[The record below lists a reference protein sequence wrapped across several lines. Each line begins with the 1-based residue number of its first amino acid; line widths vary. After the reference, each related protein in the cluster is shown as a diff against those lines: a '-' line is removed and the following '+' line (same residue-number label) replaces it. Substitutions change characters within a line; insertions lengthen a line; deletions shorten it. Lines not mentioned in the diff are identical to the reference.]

1 MKRLLASNFL
11 SVLLM
16 SPVYALDLDA
26 LWNFRDPAASEARFR
41 AALVGA
47 SPDEAFILKTQIAR
61 SFGLRGQFDDARA
74 LLAEIAPELA
84 RVSPEGQVRHALE
97 LGRSLAS
104 AKHAPADLSAETKAA
119 ARAHFARAL
128 QLARAAKLDGLA
140 IDAIHMMAFVDTA
153 PLEQLHW
160 AQEALAVVERSTQA
174 AAKRWEA
181 SIRNNLGY
189 ALHQQQRYAEALR
202 EFEAALKL
210 REREGQ
216 REQVAVARWMIA
228 WTLRAMG
235 RHDEALALQLRLERE
250 NDAAGLPDAYVYEEL
265 EALYLAAG
273 DKLRAATY
281 AAKRRALK
289 P

>member
-1 MKRLLASNFL
+1 
-11 SVLLM
+11 M
-16 SPVYALDLDA
+16 SPVHALDLDA
-26 LWNFRDPAASEARFR
+26 MWNFREPAASEARFR

-47 SPDEAFILKTQIAR
+47 TPDEIFILKTQIAR
-61 SFGLRGQFDDARA
+61 SFGLRGHFEEARA
-74 LLAEIAPELA
+74 QLAEIAPELA
-84 RVSPEGQVRHALE
+84 RANSEGQVRHALE
-97 LGRSLAS
+97 LGRSFAS
-104 AKHAPADLSAETKAA
+104 AKHGAAELSAESKAT
-119 ARAHFARAL
+119 ARSHFARAL

-160 AQEALAVVERSTQA
+160 AQEALAVVAQSTQP

-189 ALHQQQRYAEALR
+189 ALHQQRRYTEALR
-202 EFEAALKL
+202 EFELALKL
-210 REREGQ
+210 RVAAGKRE
-216 REQVAVARWMIA
+216 EIAVARWMIA

-250 NDAAGLPDAYVYEEL
+250 NHAAGQPDSYVFEEL
-265 EALYLAAG
+265 EALYRAAG
-273 DKLRAATY
+273 DGARAAAY
-281 AAKRRALK
+281 AEKRRNLK

>member
-1 MKRLLASNFL
+1 
-11 SVLLM
+11 M
-16 SPVYALDLDA
+16 SPVHALDLDA
-26 LWNFRDPAASEARFR
+26 MWNFREPAASEARFR

-47 SPDEAFILKTQIAR
+47 TPDEAFILKTQIAR
-61 SFGLRGQFDDARA
+61 SFGLRGQFEAARVQ
-74 LLAEIAPELA
+74 LAEIAPDLA
-84 RVSPEGQVRHALE
+84 RTSPEGQVRHALE

-104 AKHAPADLSAETKAA
+104 AKHAAAALSAETKAT

-128 QLARAAKLDGLA
+128 QLARAAQLDGLA
-140 IDAIHMMAFVDTA
+140 IDAIHMMAFVDTS

-160 AQEALAVVERSTQA
+160 AQEALAVVEQSTQP

-181 SIRNNLGY
+181 SIRHNLGY

-210 REREGQ
+210 RLAAGKREDI
-216 REQVAVARWMIA
+216 AVARWMIA
-228 WTLRAMG
+228 RTLRVMG
-235 RHDEALALQLRLERE
+235 RHDEALALQLRLERD
-250 NDAAGLPDAYVYEEL
+250 NDAAGQPDPYVFEEL
-265 EALYLAAG
+265 EALFEAAG
-273 DKLRAATY
+273 DGARAAAY